1 MADLEATHHTFEQLP
16 RPPQRGR
23 SWCARLHLVA
33 ALLLVLIAAEAPHLT
48 TPDVAMHTQ
57 QQRVPVIGRREP
69 SLPRQHWSRSP
80 ALVGWVSAAR
90 AAARPKIVLATL
102 VSSSSPAARL
112 VVSGLSN
119 DGIPVVALT
128 AYRHAADLADR
139 ANIHCGLSWTLLAA
153 IGRVESDHGRLGG
166 AGLLTSGLSTH
177 RIIGIPLDGNGTAL
191 VLDTDH
197 GRLDGDP
204 VFDRAVGPMQFIPS
218 TWADYATDGNGDGI
232 ADPFNIFDAAA
243 AAAKYLCG
251 AGQDL
256 RSRIGTVRA
265 VLTYNY
271 SDSYVATVLSLAAT
285 YAGTA
290 LTAQKPSTPPVR
302 SAPLPPANPGP
313 PTALPPRHLLPV
325 PPAPLG
331 QPPSRPNP
339 KPAMPTYLPVT
350 SASPTAQPCQS
361 PPATTSP
368 TPEVPSAFP
377 TIPSATLSP
386 AVPVFPSLPTP
397 AVAPSSPPTPMT
409 LATTTTPTP
418 TPTPNS
424 APVLP
429 SIEPAPLSAGCVS

>member
-1 MADLEATHHTFEQLP
+1 MADLEARQNTFEQLP

-23 SWCARLHLVA
+23 LWCVRRHLVA

-48 TPDVAMHTQ
+48 TPDVAMQTQ
-57 QQRVPVIGRREP
+57 QQRALVIGRREP
-69 SLPRQHWSRSP
+69 NLPWQHWSRSP
-80 ALVGWVSAAR
+80 ALVGWVSVAR
-90 AAARPKIVLATL
+90 AVPRPKTVLATL
-102 VSSSSPAARL
+102 DSSPSLAVKLA
-112 VVSGLSN
+112 VSGLSN

-153 IGRVESDHGRLGG
+153 IGRVESDHGRFGG
-166 AGLLTSGLSTH
+166 EGLLTSGLSTH
-177 RIIGIPLDGNGTAL
+177 RIIGIPLNGNGTAL
-191 VLDTDH
+191 VLDTDR

-218 TWADYATDGNGDGI
+218 TWVDYATDGDGDGI

-290 LTAQKPSTPPVR
+290 LAAQKPSTPPVR
-302 SAPLPPANPGP
+302 SAPLLPANPGP
-313 PTALPPRHLLPV
+313 PTALPPRHLLPI
-325 PPAPLG
+325 PPASLG
-331 QPPSRPNP
+331 QRPSRPNP
-339 KPAMPTYLPVT
+339 KPAMPTYQPVT
-350 SASPTAQPCQS
+350 SASPTAQPCPS
-361 PPATTSP
+361 PPAITSP
-368 TPEVPSAFP
+368 SPEVPSASP
-377 TIPSATLSP
+377 TISSATLSP

-397 AVAPSSPPTPMT
+397 AAASSNSPTPMT
-409 LATTTTPTP
+409 LPTTTTPTA
-418 TPTPNS
+418 TPNG

-429 SIEPAPLSAGCVS
+429 SIEPAPVLSGCVS

>member
-1 MADLEATHHTFEQLP
+1 MADLEATNHTSEQFE

-48 TPDVAMHTQ
+48 TPNVAMQTQ

-69 SLPRQHWSRSP
+69 DLPWQHWSRSR

-90 AAARPKIVLATL
+90 AAHRPKIVLSTL
-102 VSSSSPAARL
+102 VSSPSPAAEL

-119 DGIPVVALT
+119 DGLPVVALT

-139 ANIHCGLSWTLLAA
+139 ASIHCGLSWTLLAA
-153 IGRVESDHGRLGG
+153 IGRVESDHGRFGG
-166 AGLLTSGLSTH
+166 QGLLTSGLSTH

-204 VFDRAVGPMQFIPS
+204 IFDRAVGPMQFIPS
-218 TWADYATDGNGDGI
+218 TWVDYATDGNGDGI

-265 VLTYNY
+265 VLTYNH

-290 LTAQKPSTPPVR
+290 LTALKPSTPTVR
-302 SAPLPPANPGP
+302 SAPLPPANPSP

-325 PPAPLG
+325 LPAPLG

-339 KPAMPTYLPVT
+339 KPARPTYLPVT

-368 TPEVPSAFP
+368 SPEAPSALP

-397 AVAPSSPPTPMT
+397 AVVPSSPPTPMT
-409 LATTTTPTP
+409 LPTTTTPTP
-418 TPTPNS
+418 TPNG

-429 SIEPAPLSAGCVS
+429 SIEPAPVSSGCAS